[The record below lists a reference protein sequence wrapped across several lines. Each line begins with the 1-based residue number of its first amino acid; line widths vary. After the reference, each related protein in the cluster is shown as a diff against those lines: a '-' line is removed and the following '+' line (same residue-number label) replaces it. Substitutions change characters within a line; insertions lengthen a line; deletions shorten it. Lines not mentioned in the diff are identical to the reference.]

1 MLRFLFCL
9 ALMVFGGSHAFTSSP
24 AFSTRGVRVASSL
37 LPAAT
42 ASDTSG
48 AGQDVKEV
56 IARRL
61 IVTGNVQGG
70 YYRSCVKNEVSVL
83 TWCISIYTVY
93 AVQYDVYSL
102 ITL

>member
-9 ALMVFGGSHAFTSSP
+9 ALMVLGGSHAFTPSP

-42 ASDTSG
+42 ASDASS

-70 YYRSCVKNEVSVL
+70 YYRSCVKNEVSF
-83 TWCISIYTVY
+83 
-93 AVQYDVYSL
+93 
-102 ITL
+102 